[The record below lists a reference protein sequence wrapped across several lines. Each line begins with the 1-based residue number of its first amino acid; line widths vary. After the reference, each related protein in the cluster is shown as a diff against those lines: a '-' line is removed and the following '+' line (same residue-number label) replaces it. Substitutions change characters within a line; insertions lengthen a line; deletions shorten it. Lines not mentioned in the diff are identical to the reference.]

1 MSRFDFEKTPL
12 KDCFVITPKPI
23 KDERG
28 YFERYFCARDFREIG
43 FEKNIA
49 QINHSLT
56 KIKGTIR
63 GMHFQ
68 LPPFCETKIV
78 RCLKGEIYD
87 VALDLRR
94 NSPTFLQY
102 FGVNL
107 SEENGKYLLIPDGF
121 AHGFQAISDDVE
133 IVYLCSEF
141 FDAKSDSVINPL
153 DPKVAIKWQLSPTN
167 LSQKD
172 ANAPFLSDDFSGIVI

>member
-1 MSRFDFEKTPL
+1 MCRFDFIPTPL
-12 KDCFVITPKPI
+12 KDCFVISPKPI

-28 YFERYFCARDFREIG
+28 YFERYFCANDFREIG
-43 FEKNIA
+43 FSKNIA
-49 QINHSLT
+49 QINHSQTAL
-56 KIKGTIR
+56 KGTIR

-68 LPPFCETKIV
+68 VPPFCETKIV

-87 VALDLRR
+87 VALDLRE

-102 FGVNL
+102 FGVIL
-107 SEENGKYLLIPDGF
+107 SEQNSKYLFIPDGF

-133 IVYLCSEF
+133 ILYLCSEF
-141 FDAKSDSVINPL
+141 FNGGADSVINPL
-153 DPKVAIKWQLSPTN
+153 DPKIAIKWKLTPTN

-172 ANAPFLSDDFSGIVI
+172 ANAPFLGDNFAGLVL